1 ILPSLSGNINSG
13 RSSLHLSN
21 LVHLSSEATVVGGID
36 ERFRPILRTPNL
48 AIDGP
53 VTLTRQLR
61 AVSFFAPSRPVFHN
75 PINQGTFKTYVVA
88 SFLAFNPFVPKDFSA
103 FG

>member
-1 ILPSLSGNINSG
+1 VGSTNVFVQFFRAP
-13 RSSLHLSN
+13 N
-21 LVHLSSEATVVGGID
+21 LVIGQL
-36 ERFRPILRTPNL
+36 
-48 AIDGP
+48 
-53 VTLTRQLR
+53 VTLHRRLR

-88 SFLAFNPFVPKDFSA
+88 SFLAFNPFVTKDLSA